1 MAAHGDDTC
10 VRMKSATKTL
20 ILTTISL
27 GRFSLLR
34 CVTTV
39 LDDPCK
45 LSIFSVRAASFLWR
59 ASNCL
64 SWSQQLP
71 LALTTDSGVLTGV
84 DRPLGEL
91 EDGVLQGRIEGER
104 LELLEATLGKVGE
117 VSSGPDSLSVVVT
130 SRRLQFSERDRD
142 LSREIRGRS
151 CPRGTIGVVLE
162 VV

>member
-1 MAAHGDDTC
+1 M
-10 VRMKSATKTL
+10 
-20 ILTTISL
+20 
-27 GRFSLLR
+27 
-34 CVTTV
+34 
-39 LDDPCK
+39 
-45 LSIFSVRAASFLWR
+45 
-59 ASNCL
+59 
-64 SWSQQLP
+64 
-71 LALTTDSGVLTGV
+71 LTGV

-142 LSREIRGRS
+142 LSREICGRS